1 MAREIRVTF
10 TAKEEDLYKF
20 IKGKSSA
27 SNFLKD
33 LATLE
38 KERQE
43 NYKNSMLDNN
53 VEKIAEILANKLGAV
68 NLKQED
74 PEEDKVKVE
83 EEYDFDIDDIIEN

>member
-20 IKGKSSA
+20 IKEKSSA

-33 LATLE
+33 LASLE

-43 NYKNSMLDNN
+43 NYKNSLIEGNL
-53 VEKIAEILANKLGAV
+53 EKLAEKLANKLG
-68 NLKQED
+68 
-74 PEEDKVKVE
+74 KVE
-83 EEYDFDIDDIIEN
+83 LKEESAVTEEKKTEEYDFEIDDIISK

>member
-10 TAKEEDLYKF
+10 TEKEEELYNF

-33 LATLE
+33 LANLE

-43 NYKNSMLDNN
+43 NYTNSIFDNKI
-53 VEKIAEILANKLGAV
+53 EKIAEVLASKLETV
-68 NLKQED
+68 NIKQEYK
-74 PEEDKVKVE
+74 EEIKNE
-83 EEYDFDIDDIIEN
+83 NENEFEFSIDDIL

>member
-20 IKGKSSA
+20 IKEKSSA

-33 LATLE
+33 LASLE

-43 NYKNSMLDNN
+43 NYKNSL
-53 VEKIAEILANKLGAV
+53 VEGNLEKLAEKLANKLG
-68 NLKQED
+68 
-74 PEEDKVKVE
+74 KVE
-83 EEYDFDIDDIIEN
+83 LKEESAITEEKKIEEYDFEIDDIISK

>member
-20 IKGKSSA
+20 IKEKSSA

-33 LATLE
+33 LASLE

-43 NYKNSMLDNN
+43 NYKNSL
-53 VEKIAEILANKLGAV
+53 VEGNLEKLAEKLANKLG
-68 NLKQED
+68 
-74 PEEDKVKVE
+74 KVE
-83 EEYDFDIDDIIEN
+83 LKEESAITEEKKTEEYDFEIDDIISK